1 MTNPLR
7 HTLLLFATAL
17 LTTAAAG
24 EENKSPLSKLE
35 LKEGDSIV
43 FLGDSI
49 THQRLYTQYVED
61 FLYTRFPKMRLKIH
75 NAGVGGAKAWDALQ
89 RFDRDVA
96 AYQPKYVT
104 VLLGMNDGRYQSYNE
119 EIWQTYHKDM
129 TTLVNRLVEIGAK
142 PVLMTPTMYDSRAAL
157 ARKRR
162 PAQNYNSV
170 LTYYGTWLREV
181 AVNEGHGFVD
191 MWGPLN
197 NLTLQQRKKDANFTL
212 IKDAV
217 HPDAPGQLVMAYA
230 IIDDMGLRGPV
241 SNIRAVIGQNGKA
254 RVTAGGGKVS
264 DVENAAGVLA
274 FTWTAN
280 SLPWVVPAEAQLGA
294 ELVKLGH
301 RASREGFE
309 VHGLAPGKYELA
321 IDGHVV
327 GTYTNVQ
334 LARHIE
340 LQSNNKTPQYQQAMQ
355 VAELNKGR
363 NAGPI
368 GQLRSQW
375 SLFQRYARTRQQS
388 EDNPNDKKI
397 AEQLVDYEKRIEG
410 MEERVAEAEAAAKE
424 IEDKIFEI
432 NQPKPRRYVLKRV
445 EE

>member
-7 HTLLLFATAL
+7 YALVLSAIAL
-17 LTTAAAG
+17 LTTATTG
-24 EENKSPLSKLE
+24 DENKSPVSKLE
-35 LKEGDSIV
+35 LKDGDSIV

-61 FLYTRFPKMRLKIH
+61 FLYTRFPNMRLKIH

-96 AYQPKYVT
+96 AYKPKYVT

-129 TTLVNRLVEIGAK
+129 TTLVNRLVEIDAT
-142 PVLMTPTMYDSRAAL
+142 PILMTPTMYDSRAAI
-157 ARKRR
+157 ARKRN
-162 PAQNYNSV
+162 PAKNYNSV

-241 SNIRAVIGQNGKA
+241 SNIRAVISPNGKA
-254 RVTAGGGKVS
+254 RATAGGGKVS
-264 DVENAAGVLA
+264 NVENADGVLA

-280 SLPWVVPAEAQLGA
+280 CLPWVVPAEAQLGA
-294 ELVKLGH
+294 DLVKLGH

-321 IDGHVV
+321 IDNQVV
-327 GTYTNVQ
+327 GIYTNVQ

-340 LQSNNKTPQYQQAMQ
+340 LQSNDKTPQYQQAMQ
-355 VAELNKGR
+355 VAELNKAR

-368 GQLRSQW
+368 GKLRGEWSQ
-375 SLFQRYARTRQQS
+375 FQRYARTRQQAN
-388 EDNPNDKKI
+388 DNPDDKKI
-397 AEQLVDYEKRIEG
+397 AEQLAAYEKRIEQ
-410 MEERVAEAEAAAKE
+410 MEERIAEAESAAKE

-432 NQPKPRRYVLKRV
+432 NQPKPRRYLLKRV